1 MRIGDAK
8 KRRTIAGLLCFLG
21 SLTSFLVYAPEVRAD
36 EQQESVTTLGV
47 EAIARMEISG
57 ESRVKSGMTLAES
70 VLVNEAIAN
79 EAMANEA
86 IAQIAP
92 YFEIANPELGLRSSE
107 NLAPEN
113 LAPDNLAP
121 DNLAQYNNDAPD
133 FTQKEDWPEPVNDSK
148 IYSLLLVE
156 RLEYRGHDGEDL
168 LNWEILSWIGGD
180 YERLWIKSEG
190 DVSPEDG
197 HGEAEVQLLYGKLI
211 SSFWD
216 FQAGL
221 RYDRLYGSEQDSGRA
236 FGVIGVQGLAPYLF
250 ELDAAMFVS
259 EDGDLSARFVAE
271 YQLLLSQRLILQP
284 ELETN
289 LAAQKVEEFGVGP
302 GINDIELGVRM
313 RYEFSRQFAPYL
325 GINWSRKFGE
335 TADLARE
342 EGESVDDFSVLG
354 GMRLLF

>member
-1 MRIGDAK
+1 M
-8 KRRTIAGLLCFLG
+8 AGLLCYLG
-21 SLTSFLVYAPEVRAD
+21 SLTSLLVYAPETRG
-36 EQQESVTTLGV
+36 EEWQESIATFGM
-47 EAIARMEISG
+47 EAIERMEITG
-57 ESRVKSGMTLAES
+57 ESRGKSGITLPES
-70 VLVNEAIAN
+70 AMAN
-79 EAMANEA
+79 EAMANEVMA
-86 IAQIAP
+86 NEAIAP
-92 YFEIANPELGLRSSE
+92 YFEIANPELGLRSPE
-107 NLAPEN
+107 NLVPDNLVPEN
-113 LAPDNLAP
+113 LAKDIQTDYNLAE
-121 DNLAQYNNDAPD
+121 DNNDAPD
-133 FTQKEDWPEPVNDSK
+133 FAQKEDWPEPVNDSK

-156 RLEYRGHDGEDL
+156 RLEYRGHDGENL
-168 LNWEILSWIGGD
+168 LNWEIISWIGGD

-190 DVSPEDG
+190 DIAPEDG
-197 HGEAEVQLLYGKLI
+197 DGEAEVQLLYGQLI

-221 RYDRLYGSEQDSGRA
+221 RYDRLYGSEQDRGRA
-236 FGVIGVQGLAPYLF
+236 FGIIGIQGLAPYLF
-250 ELDAAMFVS
+250 ELDTAIFIS

-289 LAAQKVEEFGVGP
+289 LAAQKVEEFGVGS

-313 RYEFSRQFAPYL
+313 RYEFSRQFAPYI

>member
-1 MRIGDAK
+1 MKFRDAK
-8 KRRTIAGLLCFLG
+8 YRMTMAGLLWDFVRCRLTPKG
-21 SLTSFLVYAPEVRAD
+21 AATQTEPKGLVSAKMKCSRLLCSLVGLTSFLLYAPETRSQ
-36 EQQESVTTLGV
+36 EWQESVTTFGV
-47 EAIARMEISG
+47 EAIERMEITGDSQETAG
-57 ESRVKSGMTLAES
+57 ETAASL
-70 VLVNEAIAN
+70 LAN
-79 EAMANEA
+79 EA
-86 IAQIAP
+86 IAP
-92 YFEIANPELGLRSSE
+92 YFEIAKPEQG
-107 NLAPEN
+107 
-113 LAPDNLAP
+113 
-121 DNLAQYNNDAPD
+121 QYNNDALE

-168 LNWEILSWIGGD
+168 LNWEILSWVGGD

-190 DVSPEDG
+190 DIGSDHG
-197 HGEAEVQLLYGKLI
+197 DGEAEVQLLYGKLI

-236 FGVIGVQGLAPYLF
+236 FGVIGLQGLAPYLF
-250 ELDAAMFVS
+250 EVDAAMFVS
-259 EDGDLSARFVAE
+259 EDGDLSARFVSE
-271 YQLLLSQRLILQP
+271 SQLLLSQRLILQP

-289 LAAQKVEEFGVGP
+289 LALQKVEEFGVGA
-302 GINDIELGVRM
+302 GINDIELGVRL

-325 GINWSRKFGE
+325 GVNWSRKFGE

>member
-1 MRIGDAK
+1 MIISDAK
-8 KRRTIAGLLCFLG
+8 KRRMARLLCFLG
-21 SLTSFLVYAPEVRAD
+21 SLTSFLVYAPETRAD
-36 EQQESVTTLGV
+36 ERQESVTTLSV
-47 EAIARMEISG
+47 EAIARMEITG
-57 ESRVKSGMTLAES
+57 EYRGKSGIALAES
-70 VLVNEAIAN
+70 ALANEAIAN
-79 EAMANEA
+79 EAIANEA
-86 IAQIAP
+86 IANEAIAP
-92 YFEIANPELGLRSSE
+92 YFKIANPEQE
-107 NLAPEN
+107 
-113 LAPDNLAP
+113 
-121 DNLAQYNNDAPD
+121 QYNNDAPD
-133 FTQKEDWPEPVNDSK
+133 FAQKEDWPEPVNDSK

-190 DVSPEDG
+190 GVGPEDG
-197 HGEAEVQLLYGKLI
+197 DGEAEVQLLYGKLI

-236 FGVIGVQGLAPYLF
+236 FGVIGLQGLAPYLF
-250 ELDAAMFVS
+250 EVDAAMFVS
-259 EDGDLSARFVAE
+259 EDGDLSARFVSE
-271 YQLLLSQRLILQP
+271 SQLLLSQRLILQP

-289 LAAQKVEEFGVGP
+289 LALQKVEEFGVGA
-302 GINDIELGVRM
+302 GINDIELGVRL

-325 GINWSRKFGE
+325 GVNWSRKFGE

>member
-8 KRRTIAGLLCFLG
+8 KSRTMAGLLCFLG

-36 EQQESVTTLGV
+36 DRQESVTTLGV

-57 ESRVKSGMTLAES
+57 DSRGKNGMTLAES
-70 VLVNEAIAN
+70 VLAN

-92 YFEIANPELGLRSSE
+92 YFEIANPEQE
-107 NLAPEN
+107 
-113 LAPDNLAP
+113 
-121 DNLAQYNNDAPD
+121 QYNNNAPD
-133 FTQKEDWPEPVNDSK
+133 FAQKKDWPEPVNDSK

-190 DVSPEDG
+190 DVGPEDG
-197 HGEAEVQLLYGKLI
+197 DGEAEVQLLYGKLI